1 MLISRRS
8 TPFLTKGPLTLLLL
22 LPISVLINGC
32 QSTNKAEGNQY
43 KVDESGSNTSAIYLY
58 RPNGGHK
65 GKSLEYPEVF
75 IDGLSLG
82 VMKAKGYMMK
92 EVSAGKH
99 EIRITGATNKAD
111 WSFPEIKRTINV
123 RPDSKNYFRLM
134 VRFDMDS
141 NQLLG
146 LMMEHLV
153 FLTPVEPD
161 EAIREMK
168 GTFLSE

>member
-1 MLISRRS
+1 MS
-8 TPFLTKGPLTLLLL
+8 TSTMPFSIKSLLTLLFLL
-22 LPISVLINGC
+22 TISVLISGC
-32 QSTNKAEGNQY
+32 QSTNQATGNQY
-43 KVDESGSNTSAIYLY
+43 EVDESGSNTSVIYLY
-58 RPNGGHK
+58 RPNTGHK
-65 GKSLEYPEVF
+65 GKALEYPEVF

-82 VMKAKGYMMK
+82 VMKVRGYMMK
-92 EVSAGKH
+92 EVPAGKH

-111 WSFPEIKRTINV
+111 WSFREIKRTINV
-123 RPDSKNYFRLM
+123 KSESKNYFRLM

-141 NQLLG
+141 NELLG